1 MEIKMYVRKCIITRP
16 NTDVIFRPDSPNI
29 WSIICKYLDDGKL
42 LYRGVDFSEDGLTRI
57 DTYIFN
63 SKDDCTAMLSEP
75 LVIDYVTNILP
86 SWFAN
91 NSSHTRTQEEEE
103 I

>member
-57 DTYIFN
+57 DTYIFDF
-63 SKDDCTAMLSEP
+63 KDDCTAMMSEP
-75 LVIDYVTNILP
+75 AEIFV
-86 SWFAN
+86 
-91 NSSHTRTQEEEE
+91 SSFINRCLRRSGAGTG
-103 I
+103 IWNMAS